1 MKQSNI
7 QDKIETMEK
16 KLTELKEELKEEL
29 KQETNKTEWIDIGNG
44 KQISITQLYNGK
56 TYAEIKGLLK
66 ENEEIADY
74 PLLQK
79 LRNSGKF
86 EFMKE
91 FWVFV
96 PNPDLIS
103 EKNGYVAWFGAGS
116 DWAGF
121 NCNGDA
127 DFSGPSLGC
136 FLIRRSNGKS
146 KN

>member
-16 KLTELKEELKEEL
+16 RLTELKEELKEEL

-44 KQISITQLYNGK
+44 KQISTTQLYNEK

-86 EFMKE
+86 EFLKS

-103 EKNGYVAWFGAGS
+103 EKNGYIAWFDASSGWADFDCYRAVGS
-116 DWAGF
+116 D
-121 NCNGDA
+121 
-127 DFSGPSLGC
+127 PSLGV
-136 FLIRRSNGKS
+136 FLIRRK
-146 KN
+146 K